1 MAKKKET
8 APVAAAAPVAEVKEA
23 TAAPAEKK
31 PAAKKTAS
39 KKAPAAKKAAA
50 KAPAEKKT
58 AKAAPA
64 AEKKAAKAPA
74 AKKEAA
80 AKAPSGNTIYFEI
93 GEKKIAAKD
102 ILDMATQAFKAA
114 HPRTA
119 IKSMEIYVKAEE
131 SAAYYVV
138 NGKADGEKIDL

>member
-8 APVAAAAPVAEVKEA
+8 AAPVAEVKEA
-23 TAAPAEKK
+23 QSAPAEKK
-31 PAAKKTAS
+31 PAAAKKPAA
-39 KKAPAAKKAAA
+39 KKAPAAKKESAA
-50 KAPAEKKT
+50 K
-58 AKAAPA
+58 APA
-64 AEKKAAKAPA
+64 AEKKAAAKKPA

-80 AKAPSGNTIYFEI
+80 NKAPLGNTIYFEI
-93 GEKKIAAKD
+93 GDKKIPAKD
-102 ILDMATQAFKAA
+102 ILAMATAAFKAA